1 MKEIWRVYV
10 ITMSMYLI
18 SMILH
23 PTRYEG
29 GMAGICSC
37 SPDQISLP
45 YGSMPLCCNL
55 ATSWVSVLVLLV
67 AW

>member
-1 MKEIWRVYV
+1 MLTANFPELTNLNFKVFKINNF
-10 ITMSMYLI
+10 IFTMRIYLI

-45 YGSMPLCCNL
+45 
-55 ATSWVSVLVLLV
+55 
-67 AW
+67 